1 MKIAFFTHYFPKLS
15 ETFIIN
21 QVTGLLDRGHEV
33 TIFANESPDEEIE
46 HEVIEEYNLY
56 ERTVYTGSPED
67 YLDGVFMFGTS
78 TASIVSNRLRDIS
91 EVLGAIKLRKYAV
104 ARLASF
110 HTFSK
115 HDEIFDI
122 CHAHFGMIG
131 RQWEFITD
139 LPEQGP
145 FVTTCYG
152 MDVTEFVHPDQYDWY
167 KGFWEKCDLAIGIT
181 QYIRSKMI
189 MLGCPEEK
197 SVKHPIGIKP
207 GDFENR
213 IRTYD
218 GNSPLQVISVARHTE
233 KKGLNYAID
242 AVADCIESGIDL
254 EYRIAGDGE
263 QRERLEHQISNRGI
277 CDRVSLLGWM
287 TQKEVTK
294 LLHDSHLFLLP
305 SVTAQ
310 NGDTEGQALVFQEA
324 QATGL
329 PVVATYHDGIPEG
342 VAERQT
348 GLLVPERDIE
358 AISDAIREFYR
369 NPSMIEQYSQNTSTI
384 ASRFDNQSLIK
395 QQEELYKTIIN
406 AE

>member
-67 YLDGVFMFGTS
+67 YLDGMKMFGTS
-78 TASIVSNRLRDIS
+78 VASLVSNRLRDFT
-91 EVLGAIKLRKYAV
+91 EVLDAIKLRKDAV
-104 ARLASF
+104 ARLANF
-110 HTFSK
+110 HAFK
-115 HDEIFDI
+115 QHDVTFDI

-131 RQWEFITD
+131 RQWEFVAD
-139 LPEQGP
+139 FPDQGP

-152 MDVTEFVHPDQYDWY
+152 MDVTKFVHPDRYDWY
-167 KGFWEKCDLAIGIT
+167 KGFWEKCDLAIGIS
-181 QYIRSKMI
+181 QHIRSKMI
-189 MLGCPEEK
+189 MLGCPEKK
-197 SVKHPIGIKP
+197 SVKHPIGIKTE
-207 GDFENR
+207 DFENR

-218 GNSPLQVISVARHTE
+218 GNSPLQLITVSRHTE
-233 KKGLNYAID
+233 KKGLNYAIN
-242 AVADCIESGIDL
+242 AVADCIESGMDIQ
-254 EYRIAGDGE
+254 YRIAGDGE
-263 QRERLEHQISNRGI
+263 QRESLEHLISNRGVS
-277 CDRVSLLGWM
+277 DRVSLLGWV
-287 TQKEVTK
+287 TQKDVRD
-294 LLHDSHLFLLP
+294 LFHNSHVFLLP
-305 SVTAQ
+305 SVTARS
-310 NGDTEGQALVFQEA
+310 GDTEGQALVFQEA

-342 VAERQT
+342 VGERQT

-358 AISDAIREFYR
+358 GISNAISEFYQ

-384 ASRFDNQSLIK
+384 ASRFDNQLLIK
-395 QQEELYKTIIN
+395 KQEELYQAIIDG
-406 AE
+406 